1 MPEAIHAEGLV
12 KHFGDVRAVDGVDLD
27 VTQGTV
33 LGLLGPN
40 GAGKSTTVRILT
52 TLLMPDAGHASV
64 LGADVVKD
72 PDTVRRSLGMA
83 GQFAAV
89 DDFLTGRENLQLIG
103 RLYQLGKRDAA
114 ARAEELL
121 TLFDLTDAADRTAKT
136 YSGGMRRRLDL
147 AAAMLMK
154 PAVMVLDEPTSGLD
168 PVSRRVLWDVIR
180 AMVADGTTLLL
191 TTQYLE
197 EADQLAD
204 SVCVIDHGRVLAY
217 GTSDEL
223 KARVGSDRVELVL
236 PEGEDLTGAGLVM
249 AAEGRGEVSVEEQ
262 ARRLIVPVSNGSRS
276 LGGIIRRLDELGVP
290 FDDIAL
296 RRPTLDD
303 VFIALTGRSA
313 DTGEAAG
320 DVRVKETAK

>member
-12 KHFGDVRAVDGVDLD
+12 KHFGDVRAVDGVDLS
-27 VTQGTV
+27 VAQGTV

-40 GAGKSTTVRILT
+40 GAGKSTIVRMLT
-52 TLLMPDAGHASV
+52 TLLMPDAGYATV

-89 DDFLTGRENLQLIG
+89 DEFLTGRENLQLIG
-103 RLYQLGKRDAA
+103 QLYQLRKRDAI

-121 TLFDLTDAADRTAKT
+121 TLFDLTDASGRTAKT

-154 PAVMVLDEPTSGLD
+154 PAVLVLDEPTSGLD
-168 PVSRRVLWDVIR
+168 PTSRRVLWDVIR
-180 AMVADGTTLLL
+180 AMVAEGTTLLL

-204 SVCVIDHGRVLAY
+204 SICVIDHGGVIAY
-217 GTSDEL
+217 GTGDEL
-223 KARVGSDRVELVL
+223 KARVGKDRVEMVL
-236 PEGEDLTGAGLVM
+236 SEGEDLTGAGLVM
-249 AAEGRGEVSVEEQ
+249 ASEGRGEVSIEEHT
-262 ARRLIVPVSNGSRS
+262 RKLIVPVSDGSRS
-276 LGGIIRRLDELGVP
+276 LGGIIRRLDELGIP

-303 VFIALTGRSA
+303 VFLSLTGHA
-313 DTGEAAG
+313 TETGQDSE
-320 DVRVKETAK
+320 DPRVKETTE

>member
-12 KHFGDVRAVDGVDLD
+12 KHFGDVQAVDGVDLI
-27 VTQGTV
+27 VPQGTV
-33 LGLLGPN
+33 LDLLGPN

-52 TLLMPDAGHASV
+52 TLLRPDAGRATI

-72 PDTVRRSLGMA
+72 PDAVRRSLGMA

-89 DDFLTGRENLQLIG
+89 DEFLTGRENLQMIG
-103 RLYQLGKRDAA
+103 RLYQLRKRDAV

-121 TLFDLTDAADRTAKT
+121 ALFDLTDAADRTAKT

-147 AAAMLMK
+147 AAGMLMK

-168 PVSRRVLWDVIR
+168 PTSRRVLWDVIR

-197 EADQLAD
+197 EADELAD
-204 SVCVIDHGRVLAY
+204 SICVIDHGRVIAS
-217 GTSDEL
+217 GTSAEL
-223 KARVGSDRVELVL
+223 KARVGNERVELVL

-249 AAEGRGEVSVEEQ
+249 AAEGRGDVSIEEQ
-262 ARRLIVPVSNGSRS
+262 ARKLIVPVSDGTRS
-276 LGGIIRRLDELGVP
+276 LSGIIRRLDELGVP

-303 VFIALTGRSA
+303 VFISLTGRSA
-313 DTGEAAG
+313 DTAG
-320 DVRVKETAK
+320 ATEGDRVKETAK

>member
-27 VTQGTV
+27 VPQGTV

-64 LGADVVKD
+64 LGADLVKD

-103 RLYQLGKRDAA
+103 QLYQLRKRDAA

>member
-27 VTQGTV
+27 VPQGTV

-52 TLLMPDAGHASV
+52 TLLMPDAGHATV

-72 PDTVRRSLGMA
+72 PDAVRRSLGMA

-89 DDFLTGRENLQLIG
+89 DEYLTGRENLQLIG
-103 RLYQLGKRDAA
+103 RLYQLRKRDAA
-114 ARAEELL
+114 DRAAQLL
-121 TLFDLTDAADRTAKT
+121 TLLDLTDAADRPAKT

-154 PAVMVLDEPTSGLD
+154 PPVMVLDEPTSGLD
-168 PVSRRVLWDVIR
+168 PTSRQVLWDIIR

-204 SVCVIDHGRVLAY
+204 SICVIDHGRVIAY
-217 GTSDEL
+217 GTGDEL

-236 PEGEDLTGAGLVM
+236 PEGEDFTGASLVM
-249 AAEGRGEVSVEEQ
+249 ASEGQGDVSIDER
-262 ARRLIVPVSNGSRS
+262 ARKLIVPVSGGSRS
-276 LGGIIRRLDELGVP
+276 LGCIIRRLDELGVP
-290 FDDIAL
+290 FDDVAL

-303 VFIALTGRSA
+303 VFITLTGRSA
-313 DTGEAAG
+313 DTGESAE
-320 DVRVKETAK
+320 DVRVKESVK

>member
-27 VTQGTV
+27 VPQGTV

-103 RLYQLGKRDAA
+103 RLYQLRKRDAA

>member
-1 MPEAIHAEGLV
+1 MPQAIHAEGLV

-27 VTQGTV
+27 VPQGTV

-52 TLLMPDAGHASV
+52 TLLMPDAGHATV

-89 DDFLTGRENLQLIG
+89 DEFLTGRENLQLIG
-103 RLYQLGKRDAA
+103 RLYQLRKRDAV

-168 PVSRRVLWDVIR
+168 PSSRRVLWDVIR

-197 EADQLAD
+197 EADQLSD
-204 SVCVIDHGRVLAY
+204 SICVIDHGRVLAY
-217 GTSDEL
+217 GTADEL
-223 KARVGSDRVELVL
+223 KARVGNERVEMVL

-249 AAEGRGEVSVEEQ
+249 ASEGRGDVSIEEQ
-262 ARRLIVPVSNGSRS
+262 HRKLIVPVSDGSRS
-276 LGGIIRRLDELGVP
+276 LGGIIRRMDELGVP

-303 VFIALTGRSA
+303 VFIALTGRS
-313 DTGEAAG
+313 TVTEEAAE
-320 DVRVKETAK
+320 DVRVKESVK

>member
-40 GAGKSTTVRILT
+40 GAGKSTIVRILT
-52 TLLMPDAGHASV
+52 TLLMPDAGHATV

-89 DDFLTGRENLQLIG
+89 DELLTGRENLQIMG
-103 RLYQLGKRDAA
+103 RLYQLRKRDAI

-121 TLFDLTDAADRTAKT
+121 EAFDLTEAADRPAKN

-147 AAAMLMK
+147 AAAVLMS

-168 PVSRRVLWDVIR
+168 PTSRRALWDIIR
-180 AMVADGTTLLL
+180 ALVAEGTTLLL

-204 SVCVIDHGRVLAY
+204 SICVIDHGRVLAY
-217 GTSDEL
+217 GTGDEL
-223 KARVGSDRVELVL
+223 KARVGNERVELVL

-249 AAEGRGEVSVEEQ
+249 AAEGRGEVSIEEHT
-262 ARRLIVPVSNGSRS
+262 RKLIVPVSSGSRS
-276 LGGIIRRLDELGVP
+276 LGDIIRRLDELGIP

-303 VFIALTGRSA
+303 VFITLTGRA
-313 DTGEAAG
+313 AETGDTSE
-320 DVRVKETAK
+320 DLRVKETAK

>member
-27 VTQGTV
+27 VPQGTV

-52 TLLMPDAGHASV
+52 TLLTPDAGHATV

-89 DDFLTGRENLQLIG
+89 DEFLTGRENLQLIG
-103 RLYQLGKRDAA
+103 RLYQLRKRDAV

-121 TLFDLTDAADRTAKT
+121 SLFDLTDAADRTAKT

-168 PVSRRVLWDVIR
+168 PTSRRVLWDVIR

-204 SVCVIDHGRVLAY
+204 SICVIDHGRVLAY

-223 KARVGSDRVELVL
+223 KARVGNERVELVL

-249 AAEGRGEVSVEEQ
+249 ASEGQGDVSIEEQ
-262 ARRLIVPVSNGSRS
+262 ARKLIVPVSDGARS

-313 DTGEAAG
+313 ETDEATE
-320 DVRVKETAK
+320 DVRVKESVK

>member
-12 KHFGDVRAVDGVDLD
+12 KHFGDVQAVDGVDLI
-27 VTQGTV
+27 VPQGTV

-52 TLLMPDAGHASV
+52 TLLRPDAGRATI

-72 PDTVRRSLGMA
+72 PDAVRRSLGMA

-89 DDFLTGRENLQLIG
+89 DEFLTGRENLQMIG
-103 RLYQLGKRDAA
+103 RLYQLRKRDAV

-121 TLFDLTDAADRTAKT
+121 ALFDLTDAADRTAKT

-147 AAAMLMK
+147 AAGMLMK

-168 PVSRRVLWDVIR
+168 PTSRRVLWDVIR

-197 EADQLAD
+197 EADELAD
-204 SVCVIDHGRVLAY
+204 SICVIDHGRVIAS
-217 GTSDEL
+217 GTSAEL
-223 KARVGSDRVELVL
+223 KARVGNERVELVL

-249 AAEGRGEVSVEEQ
+249 AAEGRGEVSIEEQ
-262 ARRLIVPVSNGSRS
+262 ARKLIVPVSDGTRS
-276 LGGIIRRLDELGVP
+276 LSGIIRRLDELGVP

-303 VFIALTGRSA
+303 VFISLTGRSA
-313 DTGEAAG
+313 DTAG
-320 DVRVKETAK
+320 ATEGDRVKETAK

>member
-12 KHFGDVRAVDGVDLD
+12 KHFGDVQAVDGVDLI
-27 VTQGTV
+27 VPQGTV

-52 TLLMPDAGHASV
+52 TLLRPDAGRATI

-72 PDTVRRSLGMA
+72 PDAVRRSLGMA

-89 DDFLTGRENLQLIG
+89 DEFLTGRENLQMIG
-103 RLYQLGKRDAA
+103 RLYQLRKRDAV

-121 TLFDLTDAADRTAKT
+121 ALFDLTDAADRTAKT

-147 AAAMLMK
+147 AAGMLMK

-168 PVSRRVLWDVIR
+168 PTSRRVLWDVIR

-197 EADQLAD
+197 EADELAD
-204 SVCVIDHGRVLAY
+204 SICVIDHGRVIAS
-217 GTSDEL
+217 GTSAEL
-223 KARVGSDRVELVL
+223 KARVGNERVELVL

-249 AAEGRGEVSVEEQ
+249 AAEGRGDVSIEEQ
-262 ARRLIVPVSNGSRS
+262 ARKLIVPVSDGTRS
-276 LGGIIRRLDELGVP
+276 LSGIIRRLDELGVP

-303 VFIALTGRSA
+303 VFISLTGRSA
-313 DTGEAAG
+313 DTAG
-320 DVRVKETAK
+320 ATEGDRVKETAK